1 MKKTLALIFLT
12 VLLILLCAV
21 LLASC
26 NSDEDSDLCVAGHIV
41 ETWKVTLKPTCEEK
55 GEQEGVCTVC
65 GKTVVKEIEP
75 TGHTHWQWRVDVE
88 PTCTHVGMK
97 SSPCTVCGKIVEVE
111 IPKTKHTVNSWQ
123 ITTAATCM
131 QEGKRSGT
139 CTVCGQT
146 LEEKIDIVAH
156 EAGPWVTTIAPTATT
171 AGEHV
176 KYCTMCHQVVQREAM
191 APNPIAANLPA
202 DLNWNGE
209 QIHILHWSDPE
220 NPEFEEATITGDKVR
235 NAIFERNNNIEDRL
249 NVELKWYGQPGDGGN
264 ISSFVKHV
272 EAQYNNGTQMY
283 DLVIAYSRTI
293 GLAAIN
299 GYLYNLA
306 TITENNYMDLS
317 KPWWPPQLVETV
329 NFGDDYYFIS
339 GDMSNNVLY
348 MMRCIFYN
356 KDLFTRYQLESPY
369 TMVYDGKWTLDKM
382 IEITSDRFEEL
393 DGNNQPSDG
402 DMYGFVSC
410 DYICS
415 SFIPGSNLRCID
427 DNPGEGDVLMISPD
441 YGSAKMVKLV
451 NKLGNWMAT
460 DSVRIHWGDVE
471 SIDTRGNVTGA
482 FSKGKSLMLI
492 GHSVNARSYSSQQNF
507 NFGIM
512 PVPKYDEKQVNY
524 YTGMGNPYSLYSIF
538 VDFRDREGQT
548 RNETLSMLSSVLECW
563 ASEGYRLTTPEIFE
577 VNMQLKY
584 SAGQDETNM
593 FEYIRSGIT
602 FDLGQIFDAYVS
614 VISERPVKAACGN
627 ASWSSSYGAYKNTM
641 SKQLHQLCENFRT
654 YQAERDNK
662 T

>member
-1 MKKTLALIFLT
+1 MLAL
-12 VLLILLCAV
+12 
-21 LLASC
+21 LLAC
-26 NSDEDSDLCVAGHIV
+26 LMLVCLFVACDKKNNGGNGEDDEDSGLIDSRYDINGRLKDDLPKSLNW
-41 ETWKVTLKPTCEEK
+41 E
-55 GEQEGVCTVC
+55 GEQV
-65 GKTVVKEIEP
+65 
-75 TGHTHWQWRVDVE
+75 
-88 PTCTHVGMK
+88 
-97 SSPCTVCGKIVEVE
+97 
-111 IPKTKHTVNSWQ
+111 
-123 ITTAATCM
+123 
-131 QEGKRSGT
+131 
-139 CTVCGQT
+139 
-146 LEEKIDIVAH
+146 
-156 EAGPWVTTIAPTATT
+156 
-171 AGEHV
+171 
-176 KYCTMCHQVVQREAM
+176 
-191 APNPIAANLPA
+191 
-202 DLNWNGE
+202 
-209 QIHILHWSDPE
+209 HILHWSDPE
-220 NPEFEEATITGDKVR
+220 NPEFEEQTITGDNVR

-369 TMVYDGKWTLDKM
+369 QMVYDGKWTLDKM

-402 DMYGFVSC
+402 DMYGFVAC
-410 DYICS
+410 DYVCS
-415 SFIPGSNLRCID
+415 SFVPGSNLRCID

-460 DSVRIHWGDVE
+460 DSVRVHWADVE